1 MRVVNR
7 SELAEVLGVS
17 LVTVDNWTAAGCPF
31 RRKPVRK
38 GVGQWEFEVG
48 AVVEWRLERE
58 RKSALGELANV
69 TEIEARR
76 RKLAAEAA
84 MAEHE
89 LAVAQGKVASI
100 ADVARTIGRMISAVR
115 AKLLALGSKLGPQVQ
130 IEDDLET
137 CKAIIDGA
145 VAELL
150 VELSKY
156 DPGPVDEEP
165 AEESVDAIDSRLA
178 EASTTIQRIRNAV
191 ASGGKK
197 DLVVKLCD
205 TAISTI
211 FQVRVPD
218 EPGGDERAAGG
229 RRSGRQPLDSSSK
242 ADGKRVGGRVPAVKP
257 RRK

>member
-1 MRVVNR
+1 MRLVNR

-89 LAVAQGKVASI
+89 LAVAQGKAASI
-100 ADVARTIGRMISAVR
+100 ADAERTWGRMIAAAR
-115 AKLLALGSKLGPQVQ
+115 AKFLSMGAKLGPQVA
-130 IEDDLET
+130 IESDLET
-137 CKAIIDGA
+137 CKALIDA
-145 VAELL
+145 ANAEALAEL
-150 VELSKY
+150 SSY
-156 DPGPVDEEP
+156 DPGPVDESPE
-165 AEESVDAIDSRLA
+165 EESVEAIDARLA
-178 EASTTIQRIRNAV
+178 DAAAAVKRIRNAV

-211 FQVRVPD
+211 FDGRVPD
-218 EPGGDERAAGG
+218 EPGGDESVAD
-229 RRSGRQPLDSSSK
+229 SGRKSRKPVDAPAK
-242 ADGKRVGGRVPAVKP
+242 AHGKRVGRQVPPAKP

>member
-1 MRVVNR
+1 MRIANR
-7 SELAEVLGVS
+7 AELAEVLGVS
-17 LVTVDNWTAAGCPF
+17 VVTVDNWTAAGCPWQS
-31 RRKPVRK
+31 KPARK
-38 GVGQWEFEVG
+38 GVGQWAFEVG

-89 LAVAQGKVASI
+89 LAVAQGKAAAI
-100 ADVARTIGRMISAVR
+100 ADAERTWGRMIAAAR
-115 AKLLALGSKLGPQVQ
+115 AKFLSMGSKLGPQVA
-130 IEDDLET
+130 LET
-137 CKAIIDGA
+137 DSEICKALIEA
-145 VAELL
+145 ANAEALAEL
-150 VELSKY
+150 SGY
-156 DPGPVDEEP
+156 DPGPLDQT
-165 AEESVDAIDSRLA
+165 ADEESVEAIDARLA
-178 EASTTIQRIRNAV
+178 DAAAAVKRIRNAV

-211 FQVRVPD
+211 FDGRVPD
-218 EPGGDERAAGG
+218 EPGGDESAAD
-229 RRSGRQPLDSSSK
+229 SGRSRRKPVDAPAK
-242 ADGKRVGGRVPAVKP
+242 ANRKRVGRSVPPAKP

>member
-48 AVVEWRLERE
+48 AVVEWRLDRE

-89 LAVAQGKVASI
+89 LAVAQGKAALI
-100 ADVARTIGRMISAVR
+100 ADAERTWGRMIAAAR
-115 AKLLALGSKLGPQVQ
+115 AKFLSMGAKLGPQVA

-137 CKAIIDGA
+137 CKALIDNA
-145 VAELL
+145 IAEALAEL
-150 VELSKY
+150 SGY
-156 DPGPVDEEP
+156 DPGPVEESP
-165 AEESVDAIDSRLA
+165 AEESVEAIDARLA
-178 EASTTIQRIRNAV
+178 GAAAIVKRIRNAV

-211 FQVRVPD
+211 FDGRVPD
-218 EPGGDERAAGG
+218 EPGGDEGAARSG
-229 RRSGRQPLDSSSK
+229 RSGRQSVDAP
-242 ADGKRVGGRVPAVKP
+242 AQAHGERVGRQTPPAKP